1 MNRLRLILLA
11 AALGAALVAAYLS
24 VGLMKK
30 NTDVLQPTVVIKQ
43 NEGVDVLVAAKD
55 LAQGELLGSY
65 ALEWRSWPREAV
77 TGDLITKDTMAD
89 AVETMQTAR
98 AKLPMFKGEPII
110 AAKIVQPED
119 RGYMSAI
126 LPQGMRAMAVPI
138 SESTAVSG
146 FILPNDR
153 VDVLVSR
160 QVAGPTGDKSTIAE
174 TVLTNVK
181 VLAINQLLH
190 AEGDSA
196 NVPEGRT
203 AVLEVDPTQSE
214 ILTKV
219 NSAGTLSLVLRSLA
233 EGGAAGLQDDRPAL
247 SEAYR
252 NPRRAGTGALVI
264 RYGVERP
271 VPGR

>member
-1 MNRLRLILLA
+1 
-11 AALGAALVAAYLS
+11 
-24 VGLMKK
+24 
-30 NTDVLQPTVVIKQ
+30 VIKQ
-43 NEGVDVLVAAKD
+43 TEGVDVLVAAKD

-65 ALEWRSWPREAV
+65 ALEWRTWPREAV
-77 TGDLITKDTMAD
+77 TGDMITKDVMAD
-89 AVETMQTAR
+89 AVDQMQQAR

-110 AAKIVQPED
+110 AAKIVRPGE

-126 LPQGMRAMAVPI
+126 LPEGMRAIAVPI

-160 QVAGPTGDKSTIAE
+160 QVSGPIGEKYTIAE

-181 VLAINQLLH
+181 VLAINQVLH
-190 AEGDSA
+190 TDGDA
-196 NVPEGRT
+196 TTVPEGRT
-203 AVLEVDPTQSE
+203 AVLEVDPSQSE
-214 ILTKV
+214 ILTKI
-219 NSAGTLSLVLRSLA
+219 NASGTLSLVLRSLA
-233 EGGAAGLQDDRPAL
+233 EGGAAGLQNDRPAL
-247 SEAYR
+247 SDAYR

-264 RYGVERP
+264 RYGVERA